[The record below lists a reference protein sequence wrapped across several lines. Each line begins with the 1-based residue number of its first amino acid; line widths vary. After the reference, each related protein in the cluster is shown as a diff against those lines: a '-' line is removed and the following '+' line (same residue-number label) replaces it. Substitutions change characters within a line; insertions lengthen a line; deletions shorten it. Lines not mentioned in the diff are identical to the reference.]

1 MDDEHIETHKT
12 LAVFFGNI
20 SEEILRH
27 FILRISIDMVVFF
40 FLMSLYELGIKL

>member
-1 MDDEHIETHKT
+1 MDDEQIETHKT

-40 FLMSLYELGIKL
+40 FSHEFV